1 MRTQRCSAAARSG
14 RVPVWAVCTWWL
26 LGDLEIIKADL
37 RTRVYA
43 ACVAPDPCV
52 QVGEEMGQN
61 FTTVHDGHVL
71 GGVGLDLQQEGRGPV
86 YVVGRR
92 AGGPAALCK
101 ELRTEHGV
109 QRGEIESDDVLLAV
123 DGEAVKVGVNSD
135 ATLKAVRKGIL
146 GPLGTGA

>member
-1 MRTQRCSAAARSG
+1 M
-14 RVPVWAVCTWWL
+14 
-26 LGDLEIIKADL
+26 
-37 RTRVYA
+37 
-43 ACVAPDPCV
+43 
-52 QVGEEMGQN
+52 
-61 FTTVHDGHVL
+61 L